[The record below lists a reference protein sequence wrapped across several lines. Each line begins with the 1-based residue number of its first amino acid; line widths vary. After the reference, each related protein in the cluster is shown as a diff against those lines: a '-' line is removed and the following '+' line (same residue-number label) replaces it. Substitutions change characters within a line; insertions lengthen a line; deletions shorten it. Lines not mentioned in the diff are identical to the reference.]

1 MLYCG
6 NAVCDQDCC
15 FPFTIVPEIM
25 QDMLFRIGVD
35 SGKGVIKDQDRRIFH
50 QGAGDGAALF
60 LTAGKRNATFAD
72 DRIIVVRKICNI
84 IVNAG

>member
-1 MLYCG
+1 MFFC
-6 NAVCDQDCC
+6 
-15 FPFTIVPEIM
+15 
-25 QDMLFRIGVD
+25 IGVD
-35 SGKGVIKDQDRRIFH
+35 SGKGVIKDQNRCIFLSGR
-50 QGAGDGAALF
+50 GAMGAALF